1 MAAEANSSP
10 SSSSSSC
17 RDRRWKYDV
26 YLSCS
31 GDDMPRSF
39 TDPLDVALTGQ
50 GIRTFR
56 FRNGEESN
64 PPVISLKAIENSR
77 FSIVVLSRKYAHSI
91 RCLNELEK
99 IVECRKEMGHAVLAV
114 YFDVDPAE
122 VQKQG
127 GNLEQ
132 VAEDH
137 IKKVPSWSAALLVV
151 PNLPGWH
158 VRDR

>member
-10 SSSSSSC
+10 SSSSSSSC

-56 FRNGEESN
+56 FRNGGASN
-64 PPVISLKAIENSR
+64 PPVIFLKAIENSR
-77 FSIVVLSRKYAHSI
+77 FSILVLSRKYAHSI

-99 IVECRKEMGHAVLAV
+99 IVECRKEMGQAVLAV

-122 VQKQG
+122 VQK
-127 GNLEQ
+127 
-132 VAEDH
+132 
-137 IKKVPSWSAALLVV
+137 
-151 PNLPGWH
+151 
-158 VRDR
+158 

>member
-1 MAAEANSSP
+1 MAAGANSSP
-10 SSSSSSC
+10 SSSSSC
-17 RDRRWKYDV
+17 RDRIWTYDV

-56 FRNGEESN
+56 SRNGDASN
-64 PPVISLKAIENSR
+64 PSEISSKEIENSR
-77 FSIVVLSRKYAHSI
+77 LSIVVLSRKFAHSI

-99 IVECRKEMGHAVLAV
+99 IDECRKEMGQAVLVV

-122 VQKQG
+122 VQKQA
-127 GNLEQ
+127 GNLE
-132 VAEDH
+132 
-137 IKKVPSWSAALLVV
+137 
-151 PNLPGWH
+151 
-158 VRDR
+158 